1 MRFLPIH
8 RWQGG
13 LLGSFVGEWLPESNT
28 DTQSV
33 LPYLQIGQHLTKD
46 LIEKRQLSKQD
57 WLNLYQQYS
66 SELNICRSGD
76 LILALLPIILFAHD
90 SRYELEQ
97 HLNLLETIWQQPTE
111 TINDV
116 LVWGYLCSLILKEQL
131 QPQRWLDDLIQIA
144 HTKQTPLEELLKL
157 VKILLEDAV
166 PLYQSIKQLS
176 REGTPNQLAIALS
189 IYCFGSTA
197 NDVHLSILRASQTQN
212 SLMISLTGFLVGI
225 YNSISGFPLAWRK
238 ASQNCPSTQLLNQ
251 QAVQLFAVWSGV
263 YEIKANSP
271 LPTFPIAASG
281 VIQRRTSLKIVSQDR
296 I

>member
-13 LLGSFVGEWLPESNT
+13 LLGSFVGEWLLGSNT
-28 DTQSV
+28 NAQSV

-46 LIEKRQLSKQD
+46 LIEKRQLSEQD

-66 SELNICRSGD
+66 SELNICQSGD
-76 LILALLPIILFAHD
+76 LILALLPLILFAHD

-97 HLNLLETIWQQPTE
+97 HLSLVQTLWQQPTV

-116 LVWGYLCSLILKEQL
+116 LVWGYLCSLVLTEQL
-131 QPQRWLDDLIQIA
+131 QPQRWLDDLIQVA
-144 HTKQTPLEELLKL
+144 HTRRTPLKELLKL
-157 VKILLEDAV
+157 VKILLENAV
-166 PLYQSIKQLS
+166 PLHQSIKQLS
-176 REGTPNQLAIALS
+176 CEGTPNQIAIALS
-189 IYCFGSTA
+189 IYCFGSTP
-197 NDVHLSILRASQTQN
+197 NEVGLCILRASQTQN
-212 SLMISLTGFLVGI
+212 SLTIALTGFLAGI
-225 YNSISGFPLAWRK
+225 YNSMSGFPLAWRL
-238 ASQNCPSTQLLNQ
+238 ANQNYPSTQVISK

-263 YEIKANSP
+263 YEIKANSL

-281 VIQRRTSLKIVSQDR
+281 VIQPRTSLNIVSQDR

>member
-13 LLGSFVGEWLPESNT
+13 LLGSFVGEWLLESNT
-28 DTQSV
+28 DAQSV

-46 LIEKRQLSKQD
+46 FIEKRRLSEQD

-76 LILALLPIILFAHD
+76 LILALLPLILFAHD

-97 HLNLLETIWQQPTE
+97 HLSLLETHWQQPTE
-111 TINDV
+111 VIDDV
-116 LVWGYLCSLILKEQL
+116 MVWGYLCSLILTEQL
-131 QPQRWLDDLIQIA
+131 QPQRWLDDVIQIA
-144 HTKQTPLEELLKL
+144 HTKQTSLKELLKL
-157 VKILLEDAV
+157 VKILLENAV
-166 PLYQSIKQLS
+166 PLHQGIKQLS
-176 REGTPNQLAIALS
+176 REGTSKQLAIALS
-189 IYCFGSTA
+189 IYCFGSTP
-197 NDVHLSILRASQTQN
+197 NEVGLSILRASQTQN
-212 SLMISLTGFLVGI
+212 SLVLALTGFLVGL
-225 YNSISGFPLAWRK
+225 YNSISGFPVAWRK
-238 ASQNCPSTQLLNQ
+238 LSRNSPSTQFISQ

-281 VIQRRTSLKIVSQDR
+281 VIQRRTSLNIVSQDR